1 MRTTTTKFRWLG
13 EGRQKR
19 IGHKDVDRCMQL
31 GVPGYDEW
39 RIGKDVEVGRS
50 MENNNKSLGV
60 FPKANQL
67 IEAKRAWEKRAFPV
81 DGEAARMEKVHPA
94 DEATIPSP
102 PQRIFMMSNHDCH
115 HWLLVPAIILTS
127 ATVINAIIVSHVTP
141 NPRYS
146 AASMSTEPPKPP
158 AKLLQ
163 GCSQELLHLQG
174 FRQFTLMCRLQ
185 PPLAVVA
192 YEGMLDAMQHCRD
205 EMRFQP
211 WDCSQPGTILHEP
224 TLLRYGYRESAYLL
238 AMSSAGAA
246 WGVATACAQ
255 GWLEECRCVQT
266 KDPKAADEWE
276 WGGCSYG
283 VQFGIAASRKM
294 LTRTGPTRSPLRRIE
309 KHNLKA
315 GRLAV
320 KKTLISSCKCHG
332 VSGSCQQK
340 TCWKKTS
347 DMKAIAQHL
356 TEKYKRA
363 KRVYSDDMKMKNA
376 ELIYLEPTPDSCAP
390 QLEYQL
396 QQRRSLPRICNWR
409 NETHSEGDCG
419 LLCCGRGY
427 KIFASS
433 FRS

>member
-1 MRTTTTKFRWLG
+1 MTILILFLFLTLDQSFCFYHFSSQDYGQEKP
-13 EGRQKR
+13 
-19 IGHKDVDRCMQL
+19 
-31 GVPGYDEW
+31 VPY
-39 RIGKDVEVGRS
+39 
-50 MENNNKSLGV
+50 
-60 FPKANQL
+60 P
-67 IEAKRAWEKRAFPV
+67 
-81 DGEAARMEKVHPA
+81 
-94 DEATIPSP
+94 
-102 PQRIFMMSNHDCH
+102 
-115 HWLLVPAIILTS
+115 LLVKPSKIENSGSTGI
-127 ATVINAIIVSHVTP
+127 
-141 NPRYS
+141 
-146 AASMSTEPPKPP
+146 ASRPPDKI
-158 AKLLQ
+158 LQ

-174 FRQFTLMCRLQ
+174 FRQFTLMCRMQ

-192 YEGMLDAMQHCRD
+192 YEGILDSMEHCRE

-224 TLLRYGYRESAYLL
+224 TILRYGYKESAYLL

-255 GWLEECRCVQT
+255 GWLEECRCIHPKT
-266 KDPKAADEWE
+266 ANNPEGAPKDFLGSPLNAPPESSPGDWE

-283 VQFGIAASRKM
+283 VQFGIAASRKI
-294 LTRTGPTRSPLRRIE
+294 LTRSGSSRSPLRTVE

-347 DMKAIAQHL
+347 DLKAITEYL
-356 TEKYKRA
+356 TEKYKKA
-363 KRVYSDDMKMKNA
+363 KKVVPDKTKYKNS
-376 ELIYLEPTPDSCAP
+376 ELIYLEPTPDHCAP
-390 QLEYQL
+390 QLEYQM

-419 LLCCGRGY
+419 TLCCGRGY
-427 KIFASS
+427 KVSHEVISYKCDCKFVWCCKLECNDCLQHRWVSTCNT
-433 FRS
+433 